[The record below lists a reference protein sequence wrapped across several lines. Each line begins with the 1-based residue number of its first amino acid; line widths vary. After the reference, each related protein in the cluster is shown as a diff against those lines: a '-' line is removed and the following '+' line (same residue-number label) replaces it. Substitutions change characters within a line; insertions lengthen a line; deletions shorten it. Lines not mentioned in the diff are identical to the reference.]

1 MKSDRGSSSSFQR
14 SARAWSAPPRGDMF
28 RDSATRES
36 RFVGEPSPIHLFPS
50 VLMQWKRGEM
60 CSVVAACNACGHA
73 YRSRFAASTGDIQQ
87 AGKPTRVS
95 VRVTYG
101 KVDALRTVRNS
112 CLVKQSMGSLRYLCS
127 PGPDIYI
134 YIYIILSNTYCTRKG
149 SVRYTRTLVR
159 KMPQTNT
166 SATATNST
174 GPQEL

>member
-73 YRSRFAASTGDIQQ
+73 YRSPFAASTGGIQQ
-87 AGKPTRVS
+87 AGKPTRAS
-95 VRVTYG
+95 VRLTYG
-101 KVDALRTVRNS
+101 KMDTLHKVRNS
-112 CLVKQSMGSLRYLCS
+112 CVVKQSLGSLRYVCS
-127 PGPDIYI
+127 PGPNIY
-134 YIYIILSNTYCTRKG
+134 YTLKYLLYPQWERALYSYAREKDASNKYVSNSHKQYW
-149 SVRYTRTLVR
+149 SPRTLNV
-159 KMPQTNT
+159 
-166 SATATNST
+166 
-174 GPQEL
+174 